1 MFNLTNQRPG
11 VPANS
16 CIKVIYSGS
25 LSATVKLYSTVTG
38 TLGPYV
44 NLVVTRGTDST
55 PSFSGCSGFTADPTN
70 YIGLGSGVL
79 YSGTLAGYPS
89 AYASG
94 LNDPNP
100 AWTSGSSSSYQ
111 FSVSIA
117 NNDAAQGLSASAGF
131 TWEARS

>member
-1 MFNLTNQRPG
+1 MFNFTNQRPG
-11 VPANS
+11 VSANS
-16 CIKVIYSGS
+16 CIKVLYSGT
-25 LSATVKLYSTVTG
+25 LSATVKMYASVTG

-44 NLVVTRGTDST
+44 NLVVTRGTDSA
-55 PSFSGCSGFTADPTN
+55 PSFSGCSGFTPDPTN
-70 YIGLGSGVL
+70 YSGLGAGVL
-79 YSGTLAGYPS
+79 YNGTLAGYPA
-89 AYASG
+89 AYAAG

-117 NNDAAQGLSASAGF
+117 NNDAAQGLSAGAGF